1 MLTVGQVADLLEL
14 EMARRNLKRKE
25 GDNGNT

>member
-14 EMARRNLKRKE
+14 EMVRRNLKRKE